1 MVYTTLHWCYIATEG
16 KYCVVISM
24 FVDQILVHLL
34 LVLVHK
40 SKTLLHHVKPM
51 ILFMLFPHL
60 FVVSNTPDTF
70 GVETVE
76 PSKGKIAHAHSLWLW
91 FS

>member
-1 MVYTTLHWCYIATEG
+1 MVYTTLPWCYIATEG